1 LRVALQG
8 EQPQAKG
15 AAEGERES
23 CATRAGDVFAFGQ
36 LLRWLRGTQ
45 AKAEEVEAEEDVRDV
60 ETLLA
65 ALCSQSPAARPTA
78 AEALRH
84 RGWARVCR

>member
-1 LRVALQG
+1 MRVALQG

-45 AKAEEVEAEEDVRDV
+45 ATAEEVAQVRTSTGHSSTV
-60 ETLLA
+60 R
-65 ALCSQSPAARPTA
+65 CSGSD
-78 AEALRH
+78 
-84 RGWARVCR
+84 